1 MFSIFA
7 LLPLDS
13 FKDRNHSSTATDRT
27 SFTRYVPQRGKIH
40 LREMNINLGQA
51 NGVCLSK
58 WQMWALKHLAGAE
71 AHVAFGALCGTT

>member
-1 MFSIFA
+1 
-7 LLPLDS
+7 LQELW
-13 FKDRNHSSTATDRT
+13 K
-27 SFTRYVPQRGKIH
+27 
-40 LREMNINLGQA
+40 MNINLGQA